1 MREILFRGKKQ
12 NGEWLQ
18 GDLVHYG
25 DKILI
30 FSENAQNSP
39 GYYEVEPETVG
50 QLRHKNK
57 HGRYFDGDIYYHA
70 GFGLET
76 VSDLCEIQDSLLHG
90 NEEDI
95 CEIKGNIHENPELI
109 K

>member
-1 MREILFRGKKQ
+1 MREILFRGQKP
-12 NGEWLQ
+12 NGEWLY

-39 GYYEVEPETVG
+39 DYYEVVAETVG
-50 QLRHKNK
+50 QLRYKNK

-70 GFGLET
+70 GLGLET
-76 VSDLCEIQDSLLHG
+76 VSDLCEIQNSLLYG
-90 NEEDI
+90 SEEDI
-95 CEIKGNIHENPELI
+95 CEIKGNIHENPELL